1 MACPGAP
8 CLHWISGNTCLGSW
22 LWPDPRCPGPPWAPC
37 LALAFPVNWI
47 AQPPDPLPCCPAPTP
62 SGPRSCSG
70 PGLRPVPTCSLL
82 CPRPHV
88 CARVCRTAVC
98 TAGQA
103 RVLGGAGGF
112 GPGPPGSPKQSGEQG
127 EGPNTRCRPG
137 SRGLCSANPPLHTLL
152 LISGPLPAKAPVP
165 PFEVWGPTGIL
176 HNWRGYGGGGCT
188 DHKADPEAPAKP
200 RGPGSERPPPI
211 WWMGRGGGLR
221 ACSPSPPGPHTPS
234 PASKEGQ
241 GSASKVVRQ
250 GRMGKQSGGSPGSDA
265 PAPPSQPSWP
275 PGPHLPLPI
284 ESCFHRS
291 SQVTR
296 SPGLGDIC

>member
-200 RGPGSERPPPI
+200 RGPGSERPPPHLVDGA
-211 WWMGRGGGLR
+211 WGRAPGLQ
-221 ACSPSPPGPHTPS
+221 SQPPRSPHT
-234 PASKEGQ
+234 Q
-241 GSASKVVRQ
+241 
-250 GRMGKQSGGSPGSDA
+250 
-265 PAPPSQPSWP
+265 
-275 PGPHLPLPI
+275 
-284 ESCFHRS
+284 
-291 SQVTR
+291 
-296 SPGLGDIC
+296 PGLQRGAGQRLQGGTARQDGQTEWGQPRQRRPSTP